1 MHQAPTTFQV
11 EGAAICTKRMQAGLS
26 VKQLAD
32 QVGCS
37 SSYLRKLERG
47 TRSHMGPEFYV
58 RLRTALAVTDNDL
71 LGPPRSD

>member
-1 MHQAPTTFQV
+1 
-11 EGAAICTKRMQAGLS
+11 MQAGLS

-47 TRSHMGPEFYV
+47 TRHRMGPMFYV